1 MSHAIRNRVS
11 QQIDRLKKSFLQ
23 LHDLPFN
30 DFFHT
35 SVIADIIKRTPHQRT
50 SVFTPLVTLKAFI
63 FQVLSDDGSCKHAVA
78 GVLADR
84 LGDGKAANTVNTGPY
99 SKARKRLPLKQL
111 AEAATSVG
119 SSLHLQTPGAW
130 RFKMYNVVLTDG
142 TTVLMPDTPDNQA
155 AFPQQSNQ
163 KPGLG
168 FPIARMVALISL
180 AAGTV
185 MAYRL
190 GTYQGK
196 GTGET
201 SLLSQLLGNLSVGDL
216 LLADRYYCT
225 FAIVAL
231 LQQRGIPVLFQMHA
245 NKKVDFSQ
253 GVSLGAKDHLVGW
266 KKPKRKP
273 VWMSDQDYA
282 TLPETITVRELAV
295 DGVAYATTLLD
306 SKLFSKQ
313 EIAKLYKD
321 RWKVELD
328 FRSIKTNMGMEMLRC
343 KSSDGVQKEI
353 AVHILAYNII
363 RGNLAQA
370 ACLYQKIPRQL
381 SFRSAVQLVTQAA
394 RQLGTLTGTQL
405 TKTSLALLK
414 AVAST
419 VIGRQKRKSQPRAVK
434 RRPKPFPLLTVPRSE
449 ACLNLGF

>member
-1 MSHAIRNRVS
+1 MPHAIRNCVNR
-11 QQIDRLKKSFLQ
+11 QIDRFRKSFLQ
-23 LHDLPFN
+23 FQDLPFN
-30 DFFHT
+30 DFFPAT
-35 SVIADIIKRTPHQRT
+35 VIADIIKHTPHQRT

-63 FQVLSDDGSCKHAVA
+63 FQVLSDDGSCRHAVA

-99 SKARKRLPLKQL
+99 CKARKRLPSKQL
-111 AEAATSVG
+111 AEAATNVG
-119 SSLHLQTPGAW
+119 LRLHQQMPDAW
-130 RFKMYNVVLTDG
+130 RWKGYNVVLTDG

-155 AFPQQSNQ
+155 VFPQQGNQ

-185 MAYRL
+185 MAYSL
-190 GTYQGK
+190 GAYQGK

-201 SLLSQLLGNLSVGDL
+201 SLLSQLLGDLSVGDL

-225 FAIVAL
+225 FGIIAL
-231 LQQRGIPVLFQMHA
+231 LQSCGVPVLFQMHA
-245 NKKVDFSQ
+245 NKKVNFSQ
-253 GVSLGAKDHLVGW
+253 GVSLGAKDHLVDW
-266 KKPKRKP
+266 EKPKRKP

-282 TLPETITVRELAV
+282 ALPETITVRELSV
-295 DGVAYATTLLD
+295 DGVVYVTTLLD
-306 SKLFSKQ
+306 SKLFGKQ
-313 EIAKLYKD
+313 EVAKLYKE
-321 RWKVELD
+321 RWKIELD

-343 KSSDGVQKEI
+343 KSPDGVQKEI
-353 AVHILAYNII
+353 AVHLLAYNLI

-370 ACLYQKIPRQL
+370 ACLHQKVPRQL

-394 RQLGTLTGTQL
+394 KQFVTLAGTLL
-405 TKTSLALLK
+405 TKTLLALLK

-419 VIGRQKRKSQPRAVK
+419 DIGRQKRKSQPRAVK

-449 ACLNLGF
+449 ACLSLGF